1 MIAKSADINLKIAW
15 QKKFKNGCV
24 KNYKKI
30 KIKTKKMSVNFY
42 VIDFILYFHF

>member
-30 KIKTKKMSVNFY
+30 KIKTKKNECEF
-42 VIDFILYFHF
+42 LCN